1 MGKVAMGVRQQFAI
15 VSMMIIYA
23 LSANPSC
30 AEESKSSQTAEF
42 DGFYVVARKQT
53 AGNQC
58 SAKRWKEGLPEITG
72 APAPQL
78 KFSAGE
84 LQYYQGSVGCDI
96 IRQRILKTNNF
107 VGAGS
112 ETTLSLATDL
122 KCYDEGTIGRKT
134 VTWKLTHV
142 GGETVLIELH
152 PGFSPE
158 LWIKC
163 TSN

>member
-1 MGKVAMGVRQQFAI
+1 MGVRRRVAI
-15 VSMMIIYA
+15 VSMMIINA
-23 LSANPSC
+23 LSPNPSC
-30 AEESKSSQTAEF
+30 AEESRSSQTAEF

-58 SAKRWKEGLPEITG
+58 SAKGWKEGLPEITG
-72 APAPQL
+72 APAPQM

-84 LQYYQGSVGCDI
+84 IQYYQGSVRCDI
-96 IRQRILKTNNF
+96 LRQQRLKTNSF
-107 VGAGS
+107 VAAGA
-112 ETTLSLATDL
+112 ETTLSLTTDL
-122 KCYDEGTIGRKT
+122 KCYDEGTVGRKT
-134 VTWKLTHV
+134 VAWKLTHV
-142 GGETVLIELH
+142 AGERVLIELH